1 MASGAGGV
9 ADNVDAWWTCFN
21 MCQLGMKS
29 MQCSKTGW
37 TKNNM
42 LFKWVKVTH
51 RNVTDLPERW
61 ARVIGSFQP
70 GITQF
75 NAEQYWMAKCMSE
88 WLVLKE
94 WSFVFFP
101 LLFLYISVFFA
112 DSLST
117 ERIFDERSIF
127 IHNRNETLWQ
137 NRVNIN
143 KGRRI
148 NLKRYIYFFA
158 CSRNSSANR
167 MAETITA
174 LRRHSAV
181 PTGWCWSRGGLATTD
196 RPTGWRAEEKER

>member
-1 MASGAGGV
+1 MGESH
-9 ADNVDAWWTCFN
+9 
-21 MCQLGMKS
+21 S
-29 MQCSKTGW
+29 
-37 TKNNM
+37 
-42 LFKWVKVTH
+42 
-51 RNVTDLPERW
+51 PERNRPAW
-61 ARVIGSFQP
+61 A
-70 GITQF
+70 
-75 NAEQYWMAKCMSE
+75 MSARYRILSTRYYSIQCRAILNGKVYE
-88 WLVLKE
+88 WVTGLE
-94 WSFVFFP
+94 RMEFRFFP
-101 LLFLYISVFFA
+101 LLFLSISVFFA